1 MDDKEATKMVISQA
15 VRQSLG
21 QTGHSTVDF
30 QKHFNKKKTY
40 WSEVRPSSRA
50 MFETTQ
56 KHRAQQI
63 LVFELKTFI
72 E

>member
-21 QTGHSTVDF
+21 QTDF

-40 WSEVRPSSRA
+40 WSEVRPSSGA
-50 MFETTQ
+50 IFETT
-56 KHRAQQI
+56 
-63 LVFELKTFI
+63 
-72 E
+72 

>member
-21 QTGHSTVDF
+21 QTGHSAKWETVDF

-40 WSEVRPSSRA
+40 WSEVRPFSLT
-50 MFETTQ
+50 MFETT
-56 KHRAQQI
+56 
-63 LVFELKTFI
+63 
-72 E
+72 

>member
-1 MDDKEATKMVISQA
+1 MDDKEATKTVISQA

-50 MFETTQ
+50 MFETT
-56 KHRAQQI
+56 
-63 LVFELKTFI
+63 
-72 E
+72 

>member
-21 QTGHSTVDF
+21 QTDF

-50 MFETTQ
+50 MFETT
-56 KHRAQQI
+56 
-63 LVFELKTFI
+63 
-72 E
+72 